1 MSWSDAPAR
10 PAPFSRS
17 AQLSRPVLFWG
28 AYALVACI
36 AAVELAILL
45 MALNP
50 TAGPS
55 YREYYIDKTTTCLD
69 REVDGSYTLGETYSF
84 LSGGGEKPGK
94 LKVCGWSGPAG
105 NGTHAIGRNTRL
117 RAVVPPFEGGLVA
130 TIELS
135 ANLIP
140 PVTAHR
146 VEISVNGVPAASETI
161 TSTENQ
167 VVKFAVPE
175 AALARSRTRLDFDFT
190 FPDAYQTRPLAA
202 DTTLRGMRL
211 RSFRLDAASANAGQ
225 VNDGQTPSG
234 PAPPD

>member
-1 MSWSDAPAR
+1 MSWSDAPTGPAPLFR
-10 PAPFSRS
+10 PAWFW
-17 AQLSRPVLFWG
+17 AVYPVTG
-28 AYALVACI
+28 VI
-36 AAVELAILL
+36 AAAELAILM

-69 REVDGSYTLGETYSF
+69 REVDGSYTLGETFSF
-84 LSGGGEKPGK
+84 VSGGGPKPGK

-117 RAVVPPFEGGLVA
+117 RAVVPPFDGGLVA

-146 VEISVNGVPAASETI
+146 VEIAVNGVPAAKEAI

-167 VVKFAVPE
+167 AVRFAVPQ

-211 RSFRLDAASANAGQ
+211 RSFRLDPAPTSPGALSGAR
-225 VNDGQTPSG
+225 TPSG
-234 PAPPD
+234 PEPQD

>member
-1 MSWSDAPAR
+1 MSWSDAPASPSR
-10 PAPFSRS
+10 PAW
-17 AQLSRPVLFWG
+17 FWG
-28 AYALVACI
+28 AYALTGCI
-36 AAVELAILL
+36 AAVELAILV

-69 REVDGSYTLGETYSF
+69 REVDGSYTLRDTYSF
-84 LSGGGEKPGK
+84 LSGGGPKPGK

-117 RAVVPPFEGGLVA
+117 RAVVPEFQGGLVA

-146 VEISVNGVPAASETI
+146 VEISVNGVLAAKEAI

-167 VVKFAVPE
+167 VVRFAVPQ

-211 RSFRLDAASANAGQ
+211 RSFRLDPVPPNSGAVNA
-225 VNDGQTPSG
+225 GQTPSG
-234 PAPPD
+234 PAPQD